1 MKNPQV
7 IDAATRR
14 WRAALF
20 LFMLAT
26 GVSMAS
32 WVARTPAVRDAL
44 GVSTGAMGLVLFGL
58 SIGSMAGVLAS
69 GALVRRHG
77 GRPAITVGAA
87 LLVAGLLVVAGGA
100 ELEVAGGVFAGLAL
114 FGAGMGLAEVA
125 FNIEG
130 AAVERAVGRP
140 VLPVLHGCFSL
151 GTVVGALLG
160 MGLTAVGFP
169 VGRHLAVVALAV
181 AAAGAWTV
189 RAMPAGTGREE
200 PGTGGGRGG
209 GLRAQAAVWRDRR
222 LVLIGLIVLAMAFAE
237 GSANDW
243 LPLLMVDGHGTGA
256 TAGSLTFMLFAVA
269 MTTGRFT
276 GGPLLVRYGPAAV
289 VRASAVVA
297 AVGVALVVFS
307 SSALLAGAAV
317 VLWGLGASLGFPV
330 TVSAAGEGARNAS
343 ARVAAVSTA
352 GYAAFLVGPPSL
364 GFLADQVGLRYAMV
378 VVLVLLG
385 GAALITGA
393 LRTPAGGAAAGALP
407 GTAAGPEPKP
417 GAGPDDGAPPAVTG
431 AEPGTTVGPVPRTAA
446 GPVPAAK
453 AEPATDG
460 GAESGGLSRG
470 ASGRTP

>member
-1 MKNPQV
+1 MKNPPP
-7 IDAATRR
+7 IMNSATRR

-44 GVSTGAMGLVLFGL
+44 EVSTGAMGLVLFGL

-69 GALVRRHG
+69 GGLVRRHG
-77 GRPAITVGAA
+77 GRLVITVGAV
-87 LLVAGLLVVAGGA
+87 LLVAGLLVIAGGA
-100 ELEVAGGVFAGLAL
+100 ALEVSGGVFGGLAL

-130 AAVERAVGRP
+130 AAVERTVGRP

-160 MGLTAVGFP
+160 MGLTAVRFP
-169 VGRHLAVVALAV
+169 VGWHLAAVALAV
-181 AAAGAWTV
+181 AAAGVWTV
-189 RAMPAGTGREE
+189 RAVPAGTGRAE
-200 PGTGGGRGG
+200 PDADGVRGPEAGGVRG
-209 GLRAQAAVWRDRR
+209 QPAVWRDRR

-297 AVGVALVVFS
+297 AVGVALVIFS
-307 SSALLAGAAV
+307 DSALLAGAAV

-330 TVSAAGEGARNAS
+330 TISAAGEGAGPGDAS

-364 GFLADQVGLRYAMV
+364 GFLADHVGLRNAMV

-393 LRTPAGGAAAGALP
+393 LRRR
-407 GTAAGPEPKP
+407 P
-417 GAGPDDGAPPAVTG
+417 GA
-431 AEPGTTVGPVPRTAA
+431 PVSE
-446 GPVPAAK
+446 VPASQ
-453 AEPATDG
+453 PD
-460 GAESGGLSRG
+460 LV
-470 ASGRTP
+470 

>member
-1 MKNPQV
+1 MKNPPV
-7 IDAATRR
+7 MDATTRR

-44 GVSTGAMGLVLFGL
+44 DVTTGSMGLVLFGL
-58 SIGSMAGVLAS
+58 SVGSMAGVLAS
-69 GALVRRHG
+69 GGLVRRRG
-77 GRPAITVGAA
+77 GRQVIAAGAG
-87 LLVAGLLVVAGGA
+87 LLVAGLLVIAGGA
-100 ELEVAGGVFAGLAL
+100 ALEVSAGVFCGLAL

-130 AAVERAVGRP
+130 AAVERTLGRP

-160 MGLTAVGFP
+160 MGLTAVRFP
-169 VGRHLAVVALAV
+169 VGWHLAAVAVAV
-181 AAAGAWTV
+181 AAAGVWTV
-189 RAMPAGTGREE
+189 RAVPAGTGQEE
-200 PGTGGGRGG
+200 ADPGDPADSDAVAAGSEGGGGRHPNGVRG
-209 GLRAQAAVWRDRR
+209 QLAVWRDRR

-243 LPLLMVDGHGTGA
+243 LPLLMVDGHGTSA

-289 VRASAVVA
+289 VRASALVA
-297 AVGVALVVFS
+297 AAGVALVVFS
-307 SSALLAGAAV
+307 DNALLAGAAV

-330 TVSAAGEGARNAS
+330 TISAAGEGVRNAS

-364 GFLADQVGLRYAMV
+364 GFLADHVGLRNAMV

-385 GAALITGA
+385 GAALITRA
-393 LRTPAGGAAAGALP
+393 LRTPPSGTGEEPP
-407 GTAAGPEPKP
+407 GTPAP
-417 GAGPDDGAPPAVTG
+417 GARQSDLV
-431 AEPGTTVGPVPRTAA
+431 
-446 GPVPAAK
+446 
-453 AEPATDG
+453 
-460 GAESGGLSRG
+460 
-470 ASGRTP
+470 

>member
-1 MKNPQV
+1 MSRGPTPMKNPPV
-7 IDAATRR
+7 MDATTRR

-44 GVSTGAMGLVLFGL
+44 DVTTGSMGLVLFGL
-58 SIGSMAGVLAS
+58 SVGSMAGVLAS
-69 GALVRRHG
+69 GGLVRRRG
-77 GRPAITVGAA
+77 GRQVIAAGAG
-87 LLVAGLLVVAGGA
+87 LLVAGLLVIAGGA
-100 ELEVAGGVFAGLAL
+100 ALEASAGVFCGLAL

-130 AAVERAVGRP
+130 AAVERALGRP

-160 MGLTAVGFP
+160 MGLTAVRFP
-169 VGRHLAVVALAV
+169 VGWHLAAVAVAV
-181 AAAGAWTV
+181 AAAGVWSV
-189 RAMPAGTGREE
+189 RAVPASTGQEE
-200 PGTGGGRGG
+200 AHPEGSADSDDTAAAGSEGGGGRHPGG
-209 GLRAQAAVWRDRR
+209 IRGQLAVWRDRR

-243 LPLLMVDGHGTGA
+243 LPLLMVDGHGTSA

-289 VRASAVVA
+289 VRASALVA

-307 SSALLAGAAV
+307 DNALLAGAAV

-330 TVSAAGEGARNAS
+330 TISAAGEGVRNAS

-364 GFLADQVGLRYAMV
+364 GFLADHVGLRNAMV

-385 GAALITGA
+385 GAALITRA
-393 LRTPAGGAAAGALP
+393 LRTPPSGVGE
-407 GTAAGPEPKP
+407 EPP
-417 GAGPDDGAPPAVTG
+417 GAPAPGARQSDLV
-431 AEPGTTVGPVPRTAA
+431 
-446 GPVPAAK
+446 
-453 AEPATDG
+453 
-460 GAESGGLSRG
+460 
-470 ASGRTP
+470 

>member
-7 IDAATRR
+7 IDATTRR

-44 GVSTGAMGLVLFGL
+44 DVTTGAMGLVLFGL

-69 GALVRRHG
+69 GGLVRRHG
-77 GRPAITVGAA
+77 GRSVITLGAA
-87 LLVAGLLVVAGGA
+87 LLVAGLLVIAGGA
-100 ELEVAGGVFAGLAL
+100 ALEVSGGVFGGLAL

-160 MGLTAVGFP
+160 MGLTALRFP
-169 VGRHLAVVALAV
+169 VGWHLAAIALAV

-189 RAMPAGTGREE
+189 RAVPAGTGREE
-200 PGTGGGRGG
+200 PEAGDDHAGGGGW
-209 GLRAQAAVWRDRR
+209 RAQVAVWRDRR

-243 LPLLMVDGHGTGA
+243 LPLLMVDGHGTSA

-289 VRASAVVA
+289 VRASAVIA

-330 TVSAAGEGARNAS
+330 TISAAGEGVRNAS

-364 GFLADQVGLRYAMV
+364 GFLADHVGLRNAMV

-393 LRTPAGGAAAGALP
+393 LRTP
-407 GTAAGPEPKP
+407 ER
-417 GAGPDDGAPPAVTG
+417 
-431 AEPGTTVGPVPRTAA
+431 EA
-446 GPVPAAK
+446 GPVPQGDRCAA
-453 AEPATDG
+453 G
-460 GAESGGLSRG
+460 
-470 ASGRTP
+470 

>member
-1 MKNPQV
+1 MKNPPV
-7 IDAATRR
+7 MDAATRR

-44 GVSTGAMGLVLFGL
+44 DVTTGSMGLVLFGL
-58 SIGSMAGVLAS
+58 SVGSMAGVLAS
-69 GALVRRHG
+69 GGLVRRRG
-77 GRPAITVGAA
+77 GRRVIAAGAG
-87 LLVAGLLVVAGGA
+87 LLVAGLLVIAGGA
-100 ELEVAGGVFAGLAL
+100 ALEVSAGVFCGLAL

-130 AAVERAVGRP
+130 AAVERTLGRP

-160 MGLTAVGFP
+160 MGLTAVRFP
-169 VGRHLAVVALAV
+169 VGWHLAAVAVAV
-181 AAAGAWTV
+181 AAAGVWTV
-189 RAMPAGTGREE
+189 RAVPAGTGQEE
-200 PGTGGGRGG
+200 ADPEDPADSDAASAAGSEGGGRHPDGIRG
-209 GLRAQAAVWRDRR
+209 QLAVWRDRR

-243 LPLLMVDGHGTGA
+243 LPLLMVDGHGTSA
-256 TAGSLTFMLFAVA
+256 TAGSLTFMVFAVA

-289 VRASAVVA
+289 VRASALVA
-297 AVGVALVVFS
+297 AAGVALVVFS
-307 SSALLAGAAV
+307 DDALLAGAAV

-330 TVSAAGEGARNAS
+330 TISAAGEGVRNAS

-364 GFLADQVGLRYAMV
+364 GFLADHVGLRNAMV

-385 GAALITGA
+385 GAALITRA
-393 LRTPAGGAAAGALP
+393 LRTPPSGEGEELP
-407 GTAAGPEPKP
+407 GTPAP
-417 GAGPDDGAPPAVTG
+417 GARQSDLV
-431 AEPGTTVGPVPRTAA
+431 
-446 GPVPAAK
+446 
-453 AEPATDG
+453 
-460 GAESGGLSRG
+460 
-470 ASGRTP
+470 

>member
-7 IDAATRR
+7 VDAVTRR

-44 GVSTGAMGLVLFGL
+44 EVSTGAMGLVLFGL

-69 GALVRRHG
+69 GGLVRRHG
-77 GRPAITVGAA
+77 GRLVITVGTA
-87 LLVAGLLVVAGGA
+87 LLVAGLLVIAGGA
-100 ELEVAGGVFAGLAL
+100 ALEVSGGVFGGLAL

-130 AAVERAVGRP
+130 AAVERTVGRP

-160 MGLTAVGFP
+160 MGLTAVRFP
-169 VGRHLAVVALAV
+169 VGWHLAAVALAV
-181 AAAGAWTV
+181 AAAGVWTV
-189 RAMPAGTGREE
+189 RAVPAGTGREE
-200 PGTGGGRGG
+200 AYGRGG
-209 GLRAQAAVWRDRR
+209 GAKGSGAGGVRGHLAVWRDRR

-256 TAGSLTFMLFAVA
+256 TAGSLTFMLFALA

-307 SSALLAGAAV
+307 DSALLAGAAV

-330 TVSAAGEGARNAS
+330 TISAAGEGARPGDAS

-364 GFLADQVGLRYAMV
+364 GFLADHVGLRNAMV

-393 LRTPAGGAAAGALP
+393 LRRI
-407 GTAAGPEPKP
+407 P
-417 GAGPDDGAPPAVTG
+417 GAPVAEAPSSQPDLV
-431 AEPGTTVGPVPRTAA
+431 
-446 GPVPAAK
+446 
-453 AEPATDG
+453 
-460 GAESGGLSRG
+460 
-470 ASGRTP
+470 

>member
-7 IDAATRR
+7 VDAATRR

-44 GVSTGAMGLVLFGL
+44 EVSTGAMGLVLFGL
-58 SIGSMAGVLAS
+58 SIGSMAGVLVS
-69 GALVRRHG
+69 GGLVRRHG
-77 GRPAITVGAA
+77 GRLVITVGAV
-87 LLVAGLLVVAGGA
+87 LLVAGLLVIAGGA
-100 ELEVAGGVFAGLAL
+100 ALEVSGGVFGGLAL

-130 AAVERAVGRP
+130 AAVERTVGRP

-151 GTVVGALLG
+151 GTVVGALAG
-160 MGLTAVGFP
+160 MGLTAVRFP
-169 VGRHLAVVALAV
+169 VGWHLAAVALAV
-181 AAAGAWTV
+181 AAAGVWTV
-189 RAMPAGTGREE
+189 RAVPAGTGREE
-200 PGTGGGRGG
+200 AYGRGG
-209 GLRAQAAVWRDRR
+209 GAKGSVGGGVRAQVAVWRDRR

-297 AVGVALVVFS
+297 AVGVALVIFS
-307 SSALLAGAAV
+307 DSALLAGAAV

-330 TVSAAGEGARNAS
+330 TISAAGEGARPGDAS

-364 GFLADQVGLRYAMV
+364 GFLADHVGLRNAMV

-393 LRTPAGGAAAGALP
+393 LRRI
-407 GTAAGPEPKP
+407 P
-417 GAGPDDGAPPAVTG
+417 GAPMAEAPAPQPDLV
-431 AEPGTTVGPVPRTAA
+431 
-446 GPVPAAK
+446 
-453 AEPATDG
+453 
-460 GAESGGLSRG
+460 
-470 ASGRTP
+470 

>member
-7 IDAATRR
+7 VDAVTRR

-26 GVSMAS
+26 GVSLAS

-44 GVSTGAMGLVLFGL
+44 EVSTGAMGLVLFGL

-69 GALVRRHG
+69 GGLVRRHG
-77 GRPAITVGAA
+77 GRLVITVGAA
-87 LLVAGLLVVAGGA
+87 LLVAGLLVIAGGA
-100 ELEVAGGVFAGLAL
+100 ALEVSGGVFGGLAL

-130 AAVERAVGRP
+130 AAVERTAGRP

-160 MGLTAVGFP
+160 MGLTAVRFP
-169 VGRHLAVVALAV
+169 VGWHLAAVALAV
-181 AAAGAWTV
+181 AAAGVWTV
-189 RAMPAGTGREE
+189 RAVPAGTGREE
-200 PGTGGGRGG
+200 AYGRGG
-209 GLRAQAAVWRDRR
+209 GAKGSGAGGVRGHLAVWRDRR

-276 GGPLLVRYGPAAV
+276 GGPLLVRYGPAVV

-307 SSALLAGAAV
+307 DSALLAGAAV

-330 TVSAAGEGARNAS
+330 TISAAGEGAGPGDAS

-364 GFLADQVGLRYAMV
+364 GFLADHVGLRNAMV

-393 LRTPAGGAAAGALP
+393 LRRI
-407 GTAAGPEPKP
+407 P
-417 GAGPDDGAPPAVTG
+417 GAPVGEAPASQPDLV
-431 AEPGTTVGPVPRTAA
+431 
-446 GPVPAAK
+446 
-453 AEPATDG
+453 
-460 GAESGGLSRG
+460 
-470 ASGRTP
+470 

>member
-1 MKNPQV
+1 MKNPPV
-7 IDAATRR
+7 MEAATRR

-44 GVSTGAMGLVLFGL
+44 EVSTGSMGLVLFGL

-69 GALVRRHG
+69 GGLVRGHG
-77 GRPAITVGAA
+77 GRRVIALGAG
-87 LLVAGLLVVAGGA
+87 LLVAGLLVIAGGA
-100 ELEVAGGVFAGLAL
+100 TLEVSAGVFGGLAL

-130 AAVERAVGRP
+130 AAVERALGRP

-151 GTVVGALLG
+151 GTVIGALIG
-160 MGLTAVGFP
+160 MGLTAVRFP
-169 VGRHLAVVALAV
+169 VGWHLAAVAVAV
-181 AAAGAWTV
+181 AAAAVWTV
-189 RAMPAGTGREE
+189 RAVPAGTGREE
-200 PGTGGGRGG
+200 PEAGDDGRTGGW
-209 GLRAQAAVWRDRR
+209 RAQVAVWRDRR

-243 LPLLMVDGHGTGA
+243 LPLLMVDGHGTSA

-289 VRASAVVA
+289 VRASALVA

-307 SSALLAGAAV
+307 DNALLAGAAV

-330 TVSAAGEGARNAS
+330 TISAAGEGARNAS

-364 GFLADQVGLRYAMV
+364 GFLADHVGLRNAMV

-385 GAALITGA
+385 GAALITRA
-393 LRTPAGGAAAGALP
+393 LRTPSSGAG
-407 GTAAGPEPKP
+407 EERP
-417 GAGPDDGAPPAVTG
+417 GA
-431 AEPGTTVGPVPRTAA
+431 PVP
-446 GPVPAAK
+446 
-453 AEPATDG
+453 
-460 GAESGGLSRG
+460 G
-470 ASGRTP
+470 ASQSDLV

>member
-1 MKNPQV
+1 MKVMPAM
-7 IDAATRR
+7 DAHTRR

-44 GVSTGAMGLVLFGL
+44 DVSTGSMGLVLFGL
-58 SIGSMAGVLAS
+58 SIGSMAGVLVS
-69 GALVRRHG
+69 GGLVRKHG
-77 GRPAITVGAA
+77 GRPVIAAGAG
-87 LLVAGLLVVAGGA
+87 LLVAGLLVIAGGA
-100 ELEVAGGVFAGLAL
+100 ALEVSGGVFGGLAL

-130 AAVERAVGRP
+130 AAVERTLGRP

-160 MGLTAVGFP
+160 MGLTAVRFP
-169 VGRHLAVVALAV
+169 VGWHLAAVAVAV
-181 AAAGAWTV
+181 AAAAVWTV
-189 RAMPAGTGREE
+189 RAVPAGTGREDAAS
-200 PGTGGGRGG
+200 GGGVAAGGG
-209 GLRAQAAVWRDRR
+209 GLRAQLAVWSDRR

-243 LPLLMVDGHGTGA
+243 LPLLMVDGHGTSA

-269 MTTGRFT
+269 MTTGRFA

-289 VRASAVVA
+289 VRASALVA
-297 AVGVALVVFS
+297 ALGVALVVFS

-330 TVSAAGEGARNAS
+330 TVSAAGEGEGVRDAS

-364 GFLADQVGLRYAMV
+364 GFLADHVGLRAAMI

-393 LRTPAGGAAAGALP
+393 LRRRT
-407 GTAAGPEPKP
+407 
-417 GAGPDDGAPPAVTG
+417 APPV
-431 AEPGTTVGPVPRTAA
+431 AEVPS
-446 GPVPAAK
+446 PQSDLV
-453 AEPATDG
+453 
-460 GAESGGLSRG
+460 
-470 ASGRTP
+470 

>member
-7 IDAATRR
+7 VDAVTRR

-44 GVSTGAMGLVLFGL
+44 EVSTGAMGLVLFGL

-69 GALVRRHG
+69 GGLVRRHG
-77 GRPAITVGAA
+77 GRLVITVGAA
-87 LLVAGLLVVAGGA
+87 LLVAGLLVIAGGA
-100 ELEVAGGVFAGLAL
+100 ALEVSGGVFGGLAL

-130 AAVERAVGRP
+130 AAVERTAGRP

-160 MGLTAVGFP
+160 MGLTAVRFP
-169 VGRHLAVVALAV
+169 VGWHLAAVALAV
-181 AAAGAWTV
+181 AAAGVWTV
-189 RAMPAGTGREE
+189 RAVPAGTGREE
-200 PGTGGGRGG
+200 AYGRGG
-209 GLRAQAAVWRDRR
+209 GAKGSGAGGVRGHLAVWRDRR

-276 GGPLLVRYGPAAV
+276 GGPLLVRYGPAVV

-307 SSALLAGAAV
+307 DSALLAGAAV

-330 TVSAAGEGARNAS
+330 TISAAGEGAGPGDAS

-364 GFLADQVGLRYAMV
+364 GFLADHVGLRNAMV

-393 LRTPAGGAAAGALP
+393 LRRI
-407 GTAAGPEPKP
+407 P
-417 GAGPDDGAPPAVTG
+417 GAPVGEAPASQPDLV
-431 AEPGTTVGPVPRTAA
+431 
-446 GPVPAAK
+446 
-453 AEPATDG
+453 
-460 GAESGGLSRG
+460 
-470 ASGRTP
+470 

>member
-1 MKNPQV
+1 MKNPPV
-7 IDAATRR
+7 MDATTRR

-44 GVSTGAMGLVLFGL
+44 DVTTGSMGLVLFGL
-58 SIGSMAGVLAS
+58 SVGSMAGVLAS
-69 GALVRRHG
+69 GGLVRRRG
-77 GRPAITVGAA
+77 GRQVIAAGAG
-87 LLVAGLLVVAGGA
+87 LLVAGLLVIAGGA
-100 ELEVAGGVFAGLAL
+100 ALEVSAGVFCGLAL

-130 AAVERAVGRP
+130 AAVERTLGRP

-160 MGLTAVGFP
+160 MGLTAVRFP
-169 VGRHLAVVALAV
+169 VGWHLAVVAVAV
-181 AAAGAWTV
+181 AAAGVWTV
-189 RAMPAGTGREE
+189 RAIPAGTGQEKADSE
-200 PGTGGGRGG
+200 DPADSDAASAAGSEGGGGRHPDGIRG
-209 GLRAQAAVWRDRR
+209 QLAVWRDRR

-243 LPLLMVDGHGTGA
+243 LPLLMVDGHGTSA

-289 VRASAVVA
+289 VRVSALVA
-297 AVGVALVVFS
+297 AAGVALVVFS
-307 SSALLAGAAV
+307 DNALLAGAAV

-330 TVSAAGEGARNAS
+330 TISAAGEGVRNAS

-364 GFLADQVGLRYAMV
+364 GFLADQVGLRNAMV

-385 GAALITGA
+385 GAALITRA
-393 LRTPAGGAAAGALP
+393 LRTPPSGAGE
-407 GTAAGPEPKP
+407 EPP
-417 GAGPDDGAPPAVTG
+417 GAPAPGARQSDLV
-431 AEPGTTVGPVPRTAA
+431 
-446 GPVPAAK
+446 
-453 AEPATDG
+453 
-460 GAESGGLSRG
+460 
-470 ASGRTP
+470 

>member
-1 MKNPQV
+1 MKNPPV
-7 IDAATRR
+7 MDATTRR

-44 GVSTGAMGLVLFGL
+44 DVTTGSMGLVLFGL
-58 SIGSMAGVLAS
+58 SVGSMAGVLAS
-69 GALVRRHG
+69 GGLVRRRG
-77 GRPAITVGAA
+77 GRRVIAAGAG
-87 LLVAGLLVVAGGA
+87 LLVAGLLVIAGGA
-100 ELEVAGGVFAGLAL
+100 ALEVSAGVFCGLAL

-130 AAVERAVGRP
+130 AAVERTLGRP

-160 MGLTAVGFP
+160 MGLTAVRFP
-169 VGRHLAVVALAV
+169 VGWHLAAVAVAV
-181 AAAGAWTV
+181 AAAGVWTV
-189 RAMPAGTGREE
+189 RAVPAGTGQEE
-200 PGTGGGRGG
+200 AAPEDPADSDAASAAGSEGGGRHPDGIRG
-209 GLRAQAAVWRDRR
+209 QLAVWRDRR

-243 LPLLMVDGHGTGA
+243 LPLLMVDGHGTSA

-289 VRASAVVA
+289 VRASALVA
-297 AVGVALVVFS
+297 AAGVALVVFS
-307 SSALLAGAAV
+307 DDALLAGAAV

-330 TVSAAGEGARNAS
+330 TISAAGEGVRNAS

-364 GFLADQVGLRYAMV
+364 GFLADHVGLRNAMV

-385 GAALITGA
+385 GAALITRA
-393 LRTPAGGAAAGALP
+393 LRTPPSGEGEEPP
-407 GTAAGPEPKP
+407 GTPAP
-417 GAGPDDGAPPAVTG
+417 GARQSDLV
-431 AEPGTTVGPVPRTAA
+431 
-446 GPVPAAK
+446 
-453 AEPATDG
+453 
-460 GAESGGLSRG
+460 
-470 ASGRTP
+470 

>member
-7 IDAATRR
+7 VDAVTRR

-44 GVSTGAMGLVLFGL
+44 EVSTGAMGLVLFGL

-69 GALVRRHG
+69 GGLVRRHG
-77 GRPAITVGAA
+77 GRLVITVGAA
-87 LLVAGLLVVAGGA
+87 LLVAGLLVIAGGA
-100 ELEVAGGVFAGLAL
+100 ALEVSGGVFGGLAL

-130 AAVERAVGRP
+130 AAVERTAGRP

-160 MGLTAVGFP
+160 MGLTAVRFP
-169 VGRHLAVVALAV
+169 VGWHLAAVALAV
-181 AAAGAWTV
+181 AAAGVWTV
-189 RAMPAGTGREE
+189 RAVPAGTGREE
-200 PGTGGGRGG
+200 AYGRGG
-209 GLRAQAAVWRDRR
+209 GAKGSGAGGVRGHLAVWRDRR

-276 GGPLLVRYGPAAV
+276 GGPLLVRYGPAVV

-307 SSALLAGAAV
+307 DSALLAGAAV

-330 TVSAAGEGARNAS
+330 TISAAGEGAGPGDAS

-364 GFLADQVGLRYAMV
+364 GFLADHVGLRNAMV

-393 LRTPAGGAAAGALP
+393 LRRI
-407 GTAAGPEPKP
+407 P
-417 GAGPDDGAPPAVTG
+417 GAPVAEAPSSQPDLV
-431 AEPGTTVGPVPRTAA
+431 
-446 GPVPAAK
+446 
-453 AEPATDG
+453 
-460 GAESGGLSRG
+460 
-470 ASGRTP
+470 

>member
-1 MKNPQV
+1 MKVTPV
-7 IDAATRR
+7 MDDRTRR

-26 GVSMAS
+26 GVSLAS

-44 GVSTGAMGLVLFGL
+44 DASTGSMGLVLFGL
-58 SIGSMAGVLAS
+58 SIGSMAGVLIS
-69 GALVRRHG
+69 GGLVRKHG
-77 GRPAITVGAA
+77 GRPVIAAGAG
-87 LLVAGLLVVAGGA
+87 LLVAGLLVIAGGA
-100 ELEVAGGVFAGLAL
+100 ALEVSGGVFGGLAL

-130 AAVERAVGRP
+130 AAVERTLGRP

-160 MGLTAVGFP
+160 MGLTAVRFP
-169 VGRHLAVVALAV
+169 VGWHLAAVAVAV
-181 AAAGAWTV
+181 AAAGVWTV
-189 RAMPAGTGREE
+189 RAVPAGTGRDDVDDE
-200 PGTGGGRGG
+200 GGDGERAGSGAGAGGG
-209 GLRAQAAVWRDRR
+209 GLRAQPAVWSDRR
-222 LVLIGLIVLAMAFAE
+222 LVLIGLVVLAMAFAE

-243 LPLLMVDGHGTGA
+243 LPLLMVDGHGTSA

-269 MTTGRFT
+269 MTTGRFA

-289 VRASAVVA
+289 VRASALVA

-330 TVSAAGEGARNAS
+330 TISAAGEGAKDAA
-343 ARVAAVSTA
+343 ARVSAVATA
-352 GYAAFLVGPPSL
+352 GYVAFLVGPPSL
-364 GFLADQVGLRYAMV
+364 GFLADRVGLRAAMI

-393 LRTPAGGAAAGALP
+393 LRR
-407 GTAAGPEPKP
+407 PEASP
-417 GAGPDDGAPPAVTG
+417 V
-431 AEPGTTVGPVPRTAA
+431 AEVPSAQSDL
-446 GPVPAAK
+446 V
-453 AEPATDG
+453 
-460 GAESGGLSRG
+460 
-470 ASGRTP
+470 

>member
-1 MKNPQV
+1 MKVTPV
-7 IDAATRR
+7 MDARTRR

-44 GVSTGAMGLVLFGL
+44 EVSTGAMGLVLFGL

-69 GALVRRHG
+69 GGLVRRHG
-77 GRPAITVGAA
+77 GRLVIAVGAT
-87 LLVAGLLVVAGGA
+87 LLVAGLLVIAGGA
-100 ELEVAGGVFAGLAL
+100 ALEVSGGVFGGLAL

-130 AAVERAVGRP
+130 AAVERTVGHP

-160 MGLTAVGFP
+160 MGLTAVRFP
-169 VGRHLAVVALAV
+169 VGWHLALVALAV
-181 AAAGAWTV
+181 AAAGMWTV
-189 RAMPAGTGREE
+189 RAVPAGTGRESAVTGDAE
-200 PGTGGGRGG
+200 SAACSGAGGGGRTGG
-209 GLRAQAAVWRDRR
+209 VRGHLAVWRDRR

-307 SSALLAGAAV
+307 DSALLAGAAV

-330 TVSAAGEGARNAS
+330 TISAAGEDARPGDAS

-364 GFLADQVGLRYAMV
+364 GFLADHVGLRNAMV

-393 LRTPAGGAAAGALP
+393 LRRV
-407 GTAAGPEPKP
+407 P
-417 GAGPDDGAPPAVTG
+417 GAPVGEAPASQPDLV
-431 AEPGTTVGPVPRTAA
+431 
-446 GPVPAAK
+446 
-453 AEPATDG
+453 
-460 GAESGGLSRG
+460 
-470 ASGRTP
+470 

>member
-1 MKNPQV
+1 MKVTPV
-7 IDAATRR
+7 VDARTRR

-44 GVSTGAMGLVLFGL
+44 DVSTGAMGLVLFGL
-58 SIGSMAGVLAS
+58 SVGSMAGVLVS
-69 GALVRRHG
+69 GGLVRRHG
-77 GRPAITVGAA
+77 GRTVITFGAG
-87 LLVAGLLVVAGGA
+87 LLVAGLLVIAGGA
-100 ELEVAGGVFAGLAL
+100 ALEVSGGVFGGLAL
-114 FGAGMGLAEVA
+114 FGAGLGLAEVA

-130 AAVERAVGRP
+130 AAVERTVGRP

-160 MGLTAVGFP
+160 MGLTAVRFP
-169 VGRHLAVVALAV
+169 VGWHLAAVAVAV
-181 AAAGAWTV
+181 AAAGIRTV
-189 RAMPAGTGREE
+189 RAIPPGTGREDAE
-200 PGTGGGRGG
+200 PRAGERAGAGGW
-209 GLRAQAAVWRDRR
+209 RAQVEVWRDRR

-243 LPLLMVDGHGTGA
+243 LPLLMVDGHGTSA

-269 MTTGRFT
+269 MTTGRFA

-330 TVSAAGEGARNAS
+330 TVSAAGEGEGERDAS

-364 GFLADQVGLRYAMV
+364 GFLADHVGLRAAMI

-393 LRTPAGGAAAGALP
+393 LRRRTATPVAGDGGEATGGGAAG
-407 GTAAGPEPKP
+407 GGAAG
-417 GAGPDDGAPPAVTG
+417 
-431 AEPGTTVGPVPRTAA
+431 
-446 GPVPAAK
+446 
-453 AEPATDG
+453 G
-460 GAESGGLSRG
+460 GVASRG
-470 ASGRTP
+470 AAGGGAVGGGASSAHSGPV

>member
-1 MKNPQV
+1 MNNPPPV
-7 IDAATRR
+7 MDSATRR
-14 WRAALF
+14 RRAALF

-44 GVSTGAMGLVLFGL
+44 EVSTGAMGLVLFGL

-69 GALVRRHG
+69 GGLVRRHG
-77 GRPAITVGAA
+77 GRLVITVGAG
-87 LLVAGLLVVAGGA
+87 LLVAGLLVIAGGA
-100 ELEVAGGVFAGLAL
+100 ALEVSGGVFGGLAL

-160 MGLTAVGFP
+160 MGSTAVRFP
-169 VGRHLAVVALAV
+169 VGWHLAAVALAV
-181 AAAGAWTV
+181 AAAGVWTV
-189 RAMPAGTGREE
+189 RAVPAGTGREE
-200 PGTGGGRGG
+200 RDAEGAGGAESRGGERAGGAESRGGKRAGGGGW
-209 GLRAQAAVWRDRR
+209 RAQMAVWRDRR

-289 VRASAVVA
+289 VRVSAVVA
-297 AVGVALVVFS
+297 AAGVALVVFS

-330 TVSAAGEGARNAS
+330 TISAAGEGVRDAS

-364 GFLADQVGLRYAMV
+364 GFLADHVGLRNAMV

-393 LRTPAGGAAAGALP
+393 LRRR
-407 GTAAGPEPKP
+407 P
-417 GAGPDDGAPPAVTG
+417 GAQM
-431 AEPGTTVGPVPRTAA
+431 AEVP
-446 GPVPAAK
+446 
-453 AEPATDG
+453 
-460 GAESGGLSRG
+460 SS
-470 ASGRTP
+470 

>member
-1 MKNPQV
+1 M
-7 IDAATRR
+7 DAVTRR

-44 GVSTGAMGLVLFGL
+44 EVSTGAMGLVLFGL

-69 GALVRRHG
+69 GGLVRRHG
-77 GRPAITVGAA
+77 GRLVITVGAA
-87 LLVAGLLVVAGGA
+87 LLVAGLLVIAGGA
-100 ELEVAGGVFAGLAL
+100 ALEVSGGVFGGLAL

-130 AAVERAVGRP
+130 AAVERTAGRP

-160 MGLTAVGFP
+160 MGLTAVRFP
-169 VGRHLAVVALAV
+169 VGWHLAAVALAV
-181 AAAGAWTV
+181 AAAGVWTV
-189 RAMPAGTGREE
+189 RAVPAGTGREE
-200 PGTGGGRGG
+200 AYGRGG
-209 GLRAQAAVWRDRR
+209 GAKGSGAGGVRGHLAVWRDRR

-276 GGPLLVRYGPAAV
+276 GGPLLVRYGPAVV

-307 SSALLAGAAV
+307 DSALLAGAAV

-330 TVSAAGEGARNAS
+330 TISAAGEGAGPGDAS

-364 GFLADQVGLRYAMV
+364 GFLADHVGLRNAMV

-393 LRTPAGGAAAGALP
+393 LRRI
-407 GTAAGPEPKP
+407 P
-417 GAGPDDGAPPAVTG
+417 GAPVAEAPSSQPDLV
-431 AEPGTTVGPVPRTAA
+431 
-446 GPVPAAK
+446 
-453 AEPATDG
+453 
-460 GAESGGLSRG
+460 
-470 ASGRTP
+470 

>member
-1 MKNPQV
+1 MKNPPP
-7 IDAATRR
+7 IMDSATRR

-44 GVSTGAMGLVLFGL
+44 EVSTGAMGLVLFGL
-58 SIGSMAGVLAS
+58 SIGSMTGVLAS
-69 GALVRRHG
+69 GGLVRRHG
-77 GRPAITVGAA
+77 GRLVITVGAA
-87 LLVAGLLVVAGGA
+87 LLVAGLLVIAGGA
-100 ELEVAGGVFAGLAL
+100 ALEVSGGVFGGLAL

-130 AAVERAVGRP
+130 AAVERTVGRP

-160 MGLTAVGFP
+160 MGLTAVRFP
-169 VGRHLAVVALAV
+169 VGWHLAAVALAV
-181 AAAGAWTV
+181 AAAGVWTV
-189 RAMPAGTGREE
+189 RAVPAGTGRAE
-200 PGTGGGRGG
+200 PDADGVKGPEAGGVRG
-209 GLRAQAAVWRDRR
+209 QPAVWRDRR

-297 AVGVALVVFS
+297 AVGVALVIFS
-307 SSALLAGAAV
+307 DSALLAGAAV

-330 TVSAAGEGARNAS
+330 TISAAGEGAGPGDAS
-343 ARVAAVSTA
+343 ARVAVVSTA
-352 GYAAFLVGPPSL
+352 GFAAFLVGPPSL
-364 GFLADQVGLRYAMV
+364 GFLADHVGLRNAMV

-393 LRTPAGGAAAGALP
+393 LRRRP
-407 GTAAGPEPKP
+407 G
-417 GAGPDDGAPPAVTG
+417 D
-431 AEPGTTVGPVPRTAA
+431 PVSE
-446 GPVPAAK
+446 VPASQ
-453 AEPATDG
+453 PD
-460 GAESGGLSRG
+460 LV
-470 ASGRTP
+470 

>member
-7 IDAATRR
+7 VDAVTRR

-44 GVSTGAMGLVLFGL
+44 EVSTGAMGLVLFGL

-69 GALVRRHG
+69 GGLVRRHG
-77 GRPAITVGAA
+77 GRLVITVGAA
-87 LLVAGLLVVAGGA
+87 LLVAGLLVIAGGA
-100 ELEVAGGVFAGLAL
+100 ALEVSGGVFGGLAL

-130 AAVERAVGRP
+130 AAVERTAGRP

-160 MGLTAVGFP
+160 MGLTAVRFP
-169 VGRHLAVVALAV
+169 VGWHLAAVALAV
-181 AAAGAWTV
+181 AAAGVWTV
-189 RAMPAGTGREE
+189 RAVPAGTGREE
-200 PGTGGGRGG
+200 AYGRGG
-209 GLRAQAAVWRDRR
+209 AAKGSGAGGVRGHLAVWRDRR

-276 GGPLLVRYGPAAV
+276 GGPLLVRYGPAVV

-307 SSALLAGAAV
+307 DSALLAGAAV

-330 TVSAAGEGARNAS
+330 TISAAGEGAGPGDAS

-364 GFLADQVGLRYAMV
+364 GFLADHVGLRNAMV

-393 LRTPAGGAAAGALP
+393 LRRI
-407 GTAAGPEPKP
+407 P
-417 GAGPDDGAPPAVTG
+417 GAPVAEAPSSQPDLV
-431 AEPGTTVGPVPRTAA
+431 
-446 GPVPAAK
+446 
-453 AEPATDG
+453 
-460 GAESGGLSRG
+460 
-470 ASGRTP
+470 

>member
-7 IDAATRR
+7 VDAVTRR

-44 GVSTGAMGLVLFGL
+44 EVSTGAMGLVLFGL

-69 GALVRRHG
+69 GGLVRRHG
-77 GRPAITVGAA
+77 GRLVITVGAA
-87 LLVAGLLVVAGGA
+87 LLVAGLLVIAGGA
-100 ELEVAGGVFAGLAL
+100 ALEVSGGVFGGLAL

-130 AAVERAVGRP
+130 AAVERTVGRP

-160 MGLTAVGFP
+160 MGLTAVRFP
-169 VGRHLAVVALAV
+169 VGWHLAAVALAV
-181 AAAGAWTV
+181 AAAGVWTV
-189 RAMPAGTGREE
+189 RAVPAGTGREE
-200 PGTGGGRGG
+200 AYGRGG
-209 GLRAQAAVWRDRR
+209 GAKGSGAGGVRGHLAVWRDRR

-276 GGPLLVRYGPAAV
+276 GGPLLVRYGPAVV

-307 SSALLAGAAV
+307 DSALLAGAAV

-330 TVSAAGEGARNAS
+330 TISAAGEGAGPGDAS

-364 GFLADQVGLRYAMV
+364 GFLADHVGLRNAMV

-393 LRTPAGGAAAGALP
+393 LRRI
-407 GTAAGPEPKP
+407 P
-417 GAGPDDGAPPAVTG
+417 GAPVAEAPSSQPDLV
-431 AEPGTTVGPVPRTAA
+431 
-446 GPVPAAK
+446 
-453 AEPATDG
+453 
-460 GAESGGLSRG
+460 
-470 ASGRTP
+470 

>member
-7 IDAATRR
+7 IDATTRR

-44 GVSTGAMGLVLFGL
+44 DVTTGAMGLVLFGL

-69 GALVRRHG
+69 GGLVRRHG
-77 GRPAITVGAA
+77 GRSVITLGAA
-87 LLVAGLLVVAGGA
+87 LLVAGLLVIAGGA
-100 ELEVAGGVFAGLAL
+100 ALEVSGGVFGGLAL

-160 MGLTAVGFP
+160 MGLTALRFP
-169 VGRHLAVVALAV
+169 VGWHLAAIALAV

-189 RAMPAGTGREE
+189 RAVPAGTGREE
-200 PGTGGGRGG
+200 PEAADDHAGGGGW
-209 GLRAQAAVWRDRR
+209 RAQVAVWRDRR

-243 LPLLMVDGHGTGA
+243 LPLLMVDGHGTSA

-289 VRASAVVA
+289 VRASAVIA

-330 TVSAAGEGARNAS
+330 TISAAGEGVRNAS

-364 GFLADQVGLRYAMV
+364 GFLADHVGLRNAMV

-393 LRTPAGGAAAGALP
+393 LRTL
-407 GTAAGPEPKP
+407 ER
-417 GAGPDDGAPPAVTG
+417 
-431 AEPGTTVGPVPRTAA
+431 EA
-446 GPVPAAK
+446 GPVPQGDRCAA
-453 AEPATDG
+453 G
-460 GAESGGLSRG
+460 
-470 ASGRTP
+470 

>member
-1 MKNPQV
+1 MKVTPV
-7 IDAATRR
+7 MDARTRR

-44 GVSTGAMGLVLFGL
+44 EVSTGAMGLVLFGL

-69 GALVRRHG
+69 GGLVRRHG
-77 GRPAITVGAA
+77 GRLVIAVGAA
-87 LLVAGLLVVAGGA
+87 LLVAGLLVIAGGA
-100 ELEVAGGVFAGLAL
+100 ALEVSGGVFGGLAL

-130 AAVERAVGRP
+130 AAVERTVGRP

-160 MGLTAVGFP
+160 MGLTAVRFP
-169 VGRHLAVVALAV
+169 VGWHLALVALAV
-181 AAAGAWTV
+181 AAAGMWTV
-189 RAMPAGTGREE
+189 RAVPAGTGCESAVTGDAE
-200 PGTGGGRGG
+200 GAAGATGTSDAAGAARTESAAGSGAGGGGRAGEVRG
-209 GLRAQAAVWRDRR
+209 HLAVWRDRR

-256 TAGSLTFMLFAVA
+256 TAGSLTFMLFAAA

-297 AVGVALVVFS
+297 AAGVALVIFS
-307 SSALLAGAAV
+307 DSALLAGAAV

-330 TVSAAGEGARNAS
+330 TISAAGEDARPGDAS

-364 GFLADQVGLRYAMV
+364 GFLADHVGLRNAMV

-393 LRTPAGGAAAGALP
+393 LRR
-407 GTAAGPEPKP
+407 
-417 GAGPDDGAPPAVTG
+417 
-431 AEPGTTVGPVPRTAA
+431 RTAS
-446 GPVPAAK
+446 PV
-453 AEPATDG
+453 AEVPSAQSD
-460 GAESGGLSRG
+460 LV
-470 ASGRTP
+470 

>member
-1 MKNPQV
+1 MKVTPV
-7 IDAATRR
+7 VDARTRR

-44 GVSTGAMGLVLFGL
+44 DVSTGAMGLVLFGL
-58 SIGSMAGVLAS
+58 SVGSMAGVLVS
-69 GALVRRHG
+69 GGLVRRHG
-77 GRPAITVGAA
+77 GRAVIRSGAG
-87 LLVAGLLVVAGGA
+87 LLVAGLLVIAGGA
-100 ELEVAGGVFAGLAL
+100 ALEVSGGVFGGLAL
-114 FGAGMGLAEVA
+114 FGAGLGLAEVA

-130 AAVERAVGRP
+130 AAVERTVGRP

-160 MGLTAVGFP
+160 MGLTAVRFP
-169 VGRHLAVVALAV
+169 VGWHLAAVAVAV
-181 AAAGAWTV
+181 AAAGIWTV
-189 RAMPAGTGREE
+189 RAIPPGTGRED
-200 PGTGGGRGG
+200 GGSGDGGSGDGGSGHGERAGARGW
-209 GLRAQAAVWRDRR
+209 RAQVEVWRDRR

-243 LPLLMVDGHGTGA
+243 LPLLMVDGHGTSA

-269 MTTGRFT
+269 MTTGRFA

-330 TVSAAGEGARNAS
+330 TVSAAGEGAGERDAS

-364 GFLADQVGLRYAMV
+364 GFLADHVGLRAAMI
-378 VVLVLLG
+378 VVLVLLA

-393 LRTPAGGAAAGALP
+393 LRRRTAAPVAGDGEGAAAGGVA
-407 GTAAGPEPKP
+407 GGGAAG
-417 GAGPDDGAPPAVTG
+417 GGVAGGG
-431 AEPGTTVGPVPRTAA
+431 AA
-446 GPVPAAK
+446 G
-453 AEPATDG
+453 G
-460 GAESGGLSRG
+460 GVASRG
-470 ASGRTP
+470 AAGGGATSAHSDPV

>member
-1 MKNPQV
+1 MKVMPAM
-7 IDAATRR
+7 DARTRR

-44 GVSTGAMGLVLFGL
+44 DVSTGSMGLVLFGL
-58 SIGSMAGVLAS
+58 SIGSMAGVLVS
-69 GALVRRHG
+69 GGLVRKHG
-77 GRPAITVGAA
+77 GRPVIAAGAG
-87 LLVAGLLVVAGGA
+87 LLVAGLLVIAGGA
-100 ELEVAGGVFAGLAL
+100 ALEVSGGVFGGLAL

-130 AAVERAVGRP
+130 AAVERTLGRP

-160 MGLTAVGFP
+160 MGLTAVRFP
-169 VGRHLAVVALAV
+169 VGWHLAAVAVAV

-189 RAMPAGTGREE
+189 RAVPAGTGREDAE
-200 PGTGGGRGG
+200 SGGGVAAGGG
-209 GLRAQAAVWRDRR
+209 GLRAQLAVWSDRR

-243 LPLLMVDGHGTGA
+243 LPLLMVDGHGTSA

-269 MTTGRFT
+269 MTTGRFA

-289 VRASAVVA
+289 VRASALVA
-297 AVGVALVVFS
+297 GVGVALVVFS

-330 TVSAAGEGARNAS
+330 TVSAAGEGEGVRDAS

-364 GFLADQVGLRYAMV
+364 GFLADHVGLRAAMI

-393 LRTPAGGAAAGALP
+393 LRRRT
-407 GTAAGPEPKP
+407 
-417 GAGPDDGAPPAVTG
+417 APPV
-431 AEPGTTVGPVPRTAA
+431 AEVPS
-446 GPVPAAK
+446 PQSDLV
-453 AEPATDG
+453 
-460 GAESGGLSRG
+460 
-470 ASGRTP
+470 

>member
-7 IDAATRR
+7 MDATTRR
-14 WRAALF
+14 RRAALF

-44 GVSTGAMGLVLFGL
+44 EVSTGSMGLVLFGL

-69 GALVRRHG
+69 GGLVRRHG
-77 GRPAITVGAA
+77 GRLVITLGAG
-87 LLVAGLLVVAGGA
+87 LLVAGLLVIASGA
-100 ELEVAGGVFAGLAL
+100 ALEVSGGVFGGLAL

-130 AAVERAVGRP
+130 AAVERTVGRP

-160 MGLTAVGFP
+160 MGLTAVRFP
-169 VGRHLAVVALAV
+169 VGWHLAAVALAV
-181 AAAGAWTV
+181 AAAGVWTV
-189 RAMPAGTGREE
+189 RAVPAGTGREPAE
-200 PGTGGGRGG
+200 TGDGGRAG

-243 LPLLMVDGHGTGA
+243 LPLLMVDGHGTSA
-256 TAGSLTFMLFAVA
+256 TAGSLTFMLFAAA

-289 VRASAVVA
+289 VRAGAVVA
-297 AVGVALVVFS
+297 AAGVALVVFS

-330 TVSAAGEGARNAS
+330 TISAAGEGAGPGDAS

-364 GFLADQVGLRYAMV
+364 GFLADHVGLRNAML

-393 LRTPAGGAAAGALP
+393 LRR
-407 GTAAGPEPKP
+407 
-417 GAGPDDGAPPAVTG
+417 
-431 AEPGTTVGPVPRTAA
+431 RTAS
-446 GPVPAAK
+446 PV
-453 AEPATDG
+453 AEVPTAQ
-460 GAESGGLSRG
+460 SGLV
-470 ASGRTP
+470 

>member
-1 MKNPQV
+1 MKVTPV
-7 IDAATRR
+7 VDARTRR

-44 GVSTGAMGLVLFGL
+44 DASTGAMGLVLFGL
-58 SIGSMAGVLAS
+58 SVGSMAGVLVS
-69 GALVRRHG
+69 GGLVRRHG
-77 GRPAITVGAA
+77 GRTVITFGAG
-87 LLVAGLLVVAGGA
+87 LLVAGLLVIAGGA
-100 ELEVAGGVFAGLAL
+100 ALEVSGGVFGGLAL
-114 FGAGMGLAEVA
+114 FGAGLGLAEVA

-130 AAVERAVGRP
+130 AAVERTVGRP

-160 MGLTAVGFP
+160 MGLTAVRFP
-169 VGRHLAVVALAV
+169 VGWHLAAVAVAV
-181 AAAGAWTV
+181 AAAGIRTV
-189 RAMPAGTGREE
+189 RAIPPGTGREDAE
-200 PGTGGGRGG
+200 PRAGERAGAGGW
-209 GLRAQAAVWRDRR
+209 RAQVEVWRDRR

-243 LPLLMVDGHGTGA
+243 LPLLMVDGHGTSA

-269 MTTGRFT
+269 MTTGRFA

-330 TVSAAGEGARNAS
+330 TVSAAGEGEGERDAS

-364 GFLADQVGLRYAMV
+364 GFLADHVGLRAAMI

-393 LRTPAGGAAAGALP
+393 LRRRTATPVAGDGGEATGGGAAG
-407 GTAAGPEPKP
+407 GGAAGG
-417 GAGPDDGAPPAVTG
+417 GASSAHS
-431 AEPGTTVGPVPRTAA
+431 GPV
-446 GPVPAAK
+446 
-453 AEPATDG
+453 
-460 GAESGGLSRG
+460 
-470 ASGRTP
+470 

>member
-1 MKNPQV
+1 MKNSPPAM
-7 IDAATRR
+7 DPATRR

-44 GVSTGAMGLVLFGL
+44 EVSTGAMGLVLFGL

-69 GALVRRHG
+69 GGLVRRHG
-77 GRPAITVGAA
+77 GRLVITVGAG
-87 LLVAGLLVVAGGA
+87 LLVAGLLVIAGGA
-100 ELEVAGGVFAGLAL
+100 ALEVSGGVFGGLAL

-160 MGLTAVGFP
+160 MGSTAVRFP
-169 VGRHLAVVALAV
+169 VGWHLAAVALAV
-181 AAAGAWTV
+181 AAAGVWTV
-189 RAMPAGTGREE
+189 RAVPAGTGREE
-200 PGTGGGRGG
+200 RDAEGAGGAESRDGERAGGGGW
-209 GLRAQAAVWRDRR
+209 RAQVAVWRDRR

-289 VRASAVVA
+289 VRVSAVVA
-297 AVGVALVVFS
+297 AAGVALVVFS

-330 TVSAAGEGARNAS
+330 TISAAGEGVRDAS

-364 GFLADQVGLRYAMV
+364 GFLADHVGLRNAMV

-393 LRTPAGGAAAGALP
+393 LRRRPDAQAA
-407 GTAAGPEPKP
+407 E
-417 GAGPDDGAPPAVTG
+417 
-431 AEPGTTVGPVPRTAA
+431 
-446 GPVPAAK
+446 VPASQ
-453 AEPATDG
+453 PD
-460 GAESGGLSRG
+460 LV
-470 ASGRTP
+470 